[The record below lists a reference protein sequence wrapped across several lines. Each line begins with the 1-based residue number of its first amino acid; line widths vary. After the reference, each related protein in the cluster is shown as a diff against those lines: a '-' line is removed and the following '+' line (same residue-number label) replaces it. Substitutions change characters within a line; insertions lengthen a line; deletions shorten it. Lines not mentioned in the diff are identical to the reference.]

1 MTKIS
6 YFSQVQFASYI
17 VDQLESTLAGR
28 SEQECHDLLPH
39 DKYHLGVLAPQQS
52 SHIESLQPNT
62 NIETVFLPS
71 AEDLYPS
78 QTKFTKHYR
87 FEPSFEEDDE
97 GERLSSVEGEDSD
110 RFDREDIITRR
121 GPSSALGIEFLVRLG
136 LENKIRLQFDIE
148 FSIYV
153 RRFPTWEQQ
162 MSRIGEEHDVST
174 RNKTPSNR
182 VQLSDRHVRK
192 DVCIEPFVIEFDSGQ
207 SVQIVEPF
215 SDAVNTIM
223 NEERTRQ
230 DRGEFDTWRKITR
243 LSAPRSA
250 FQSQETYRHFL
261 SSLTDPIDLPPIQV
275 NLDVR
280 TILMPS
286 GMVRIGAYVV
296 NRTATDDQSSLSSS
310 VNTQRHLYDV
320 RMKCK
325 VLNEEIEP
333 IEYVSSPEN
342 YQFDPEV
349 LAVGQNCAT
358 SVDRQ
363 AQVINT
369 QSLALHTQL
378 RLKSK
383 NTPEAP
389 FEQLR
394 DDPFSIL
401 KGIEQEMIQYSA
413 EWQKNIRDG
422 NIHLR
427 TPEEMS
433 ACERDLITFKDEFN
447 RFQKGIEAL
456 QNDKNLLNAFIGM
469 QNVFTRVGSIR
480 GISKWRLFQICFI
493 VTQLPAL
500 SVREQTIET
509 DILDYADVLWFPT
522 GGGKTE
528 AYLGLISC
536 ALLYDRYRGKSVGIT
551 AWLRFPLRMLSVQ
564 QLQRAIKVIY
574 ETEQERQILWG
585 NKGSQ
590 NDPFSLGYFVGK
602 SSTPNQL
609 SNAEWAGKWKISQL
623 ASQEDIRNQL
633 RLVRKCPRCD
643 KNAVEIVVDEPN
655 LRIKHVCQFCNLDLH
670 IYVSD
675 DEVYR
680 YLPSVLIGTVDKLPS
695 ISWRKHFA
703 HILGGVDSYC
713 PKHGYRSGSYCVV
726 YGCKEAPKPIKLY
739 DPVPSLQIQD
749 ELHLLKEELGTFAG
763 HYETL
768 AETCES
774 RGSLPPKIIAATAT
788 VEGLD
793 RQTRHLYA
801 REARRFPSRGY
812 VLGESFYTMI
822 GKDETKEPEISRIY
836 LAFKPPYLRPP
847 EASKQVLLIHHQ
859 VIRNLYDLLM
869 SAGHEA
875 VCEELGMDVDTSEV
889 EIMELLGKY
898 DATLTYVGSKAHGS
912 RIERAL
918 NDEVSK
924 KLKPA
929 GTRQMEIAY
938 LNGESSLDDIAETI
952 ENLEIPSEW
961 NEDSRLDAVIG
972 TSLVSHGVDVS
983 RFNFMVMS
991 GMPGRTAEYIQASSR
1006 SGRSFLGIVTVMLSP
1021 WLLREQSF
1029 YHRFN
1034 SFHHHMEHLVEPV
1047 PINRFSRFAVEKTMP
1062 GILAGLLN
1070 AYLAPEYSIMLDK
1083 VRDVDRAMNE
1093 DKFFTQDDLLA
1104 LVLDALDVENSIHS
1118 ESLQKALDDKARERF
1133 RSEIR
1138 RLIAPGAAN
1147 RVTDAFSRKPM
1158 TSLRDIDEPVPFEPK
1173 EYAYYL
1179 TRWTRK

>member
-6 YFSQVQFASYI
+6 YFNQVQFASYL
-17 VDQLESTLAGR
+17 VQQLEYKLSGR
-28 SEQECHDLLPH
+28 NEEECYNLLPH
-39 DKYHLGVLAPQQS
+39 DKYHLGVLAPQQGS
-52 SHIESLQPNT
+52 RIESLQPDT
-62 NIETVFLPS
+62 SVESSFLPS
-71 AEDLYPS
+71 VEDIYVGES
-78 QTKFTKHYR
+78 KGKKQYR
-87 FEPSFEEDDE
+87 LEPETEEKE
-97 GERLSSVEGEDSD
+97 ETLASVEGEESD
-110 RFDREDIITRR
+110 RFDREDVITRR
-121 GPSSALGIEFLVRLG
+121 GPSNALGIEFLVNPNHQRA
-136 LENKIRLQFDIE
+136 IRLE
-148 FSIYV
+148 FSIDFAAYI
-153 RRFPTWEQQ
+153 RRFPTWTQQ
-162 MSRIGEEHDVST
+162 MARIGEEQLDHTSSQIVPST
-174 RNKTPSNR
+174 R
-182 VQLSDRHVRK
+182 VQLSDRHIRK
-192 DVCIEPFVIEFDSGQ
+192 DIPIESFVVEIEGGQ
-207 SVQIVEPF
+207 RLNIEEPF
-215 SDAVNTIM
+215 SEAVGRVM
-223 NEERTRQ
+223 HEEHTRQ

-243 LSAPRSA
+243 LSAPRSV
-250 FQSQETYRHFL
+250 FQSEETYNHYLR
-261 SSLTDPIDLPPIQV
+261 SLTDPVDLPPIQA

-280 TILMPS
+280 TIRMPN
-286 GMVRIGAYVV
+286 GAIRVGAYIV
-296 NRTATDDQSSLSSS
+296 NQTLADDQSSLSSS

-320 RMKCK
+320 RMTCTL
-325 VLNEEIEP
+325 LNGSLEP
-333 IEYVSSPEN
+333 IEYVSSPDN

-349 LAVGQNCAT
+349 FAVGQNCAT
-358 SVDRQ
+358 LVDTQ
-363 AQVINT
+363 EQVINT
-369 QSLALHTQL
+369 QSLALYTQT
-378 RLKSK
+378 RLNSK
-383 NTPEAP
+383 NIPEAP

-394 DDPFSIL
+394 DEPFYVLPHIHNA
-401 KGIEQEMIQYSA
+401 MIQYA
-413 EWQKNIRDG
+413 REWHQDIENG
-422 NIHLR
+422 NILLR
-427 TPEEMS
+427 SPEEKN
-433 ACERDLITFKDEFN
+433 ACERDLTTFQDEAD

-456 QNDKNLLNAFIGM
+456 QNDENLLNAFKAM
-469 QNVFTRVGSIR
+469 HNVFTRVGASR
-480 GISKWRLFQICFI
+480 DISKWRLFQICFI

-500 SVREQTIET
+500 SVREQSSTT

-536 ALLYDRYRGKSVGIT
+536 ALLYDRYRGKSTGVT

-564 QLQRAIKVIY
+564 QLQRAMKVIY

-585 NKGSQ
+585 NKASQ
-590 NDPFSLGYFVGK
+590 NASFSLGYFVGK

-623 ASQEDIRNQL
+623 ASQDDIRNQL
-633 RLVRKCPRCD
+633 RLVRKCPRC
-643 KNAVEIVVDEPN
+643 NENTVEIVVDELN
-655 LRIKHVCQFCNLDLH
+655 FRIKHICQSCNLDLN

-703 HILGGVDSYC
+703 HIWGGVDSLC
-713 PKHGYRSGSYCVV
+713 PEHGYRSGSYCVV
-726 YGCKEAPKPIKLY
+726 YGCKETPQPIQLY

-788 VEGLD
+788 VEGLN

-801 REARRFPSRGY
+801 RTARRFPSRGY

-822 GKDETKEPEISRIY
+822 GKDDANEPQISRIY
-836 LAFKPPYLRPP
+836 MAFKPPYLRPP
-847 EASKQVLLIHHQ
+847 EASKQVLLVHHQ
-859 VIRNLYDLLM
+859 VIRNLYDMLM
-869 SAGHEA
+869 SDGYKA
-875 VCEELGMDVDTSEV
+875 VCEELGIGDDSSEDEV
-889 EIMELLGKY
+889 LGLLDKY

-918 NDEVSK
+918 SDEVSK

-952 ENLEIPSEW
+952 DNLEEPSKW
-961 NEDSRLDAVIG
+961 DEDSRLDAVIG

-1006 SGRSFLGIVTVMLSP
+1006 SGRSFVGIVTVVLSP

-1070 AYLAPEYSIMLDK
+1070 AYLAPEYSIVLDK

-1093 DKFFTQDDLLA
+1093 DNLFTQEDLLE
-1104 LVLDALDVENSIHS
+1104 LVLDALDIENTIHS
-1118 ESLQKALDDKARERF
+1118 ESLQKALDAKARERF

-1147 RVTDAFSRKPM
+1147 RVSDAFSRKPM